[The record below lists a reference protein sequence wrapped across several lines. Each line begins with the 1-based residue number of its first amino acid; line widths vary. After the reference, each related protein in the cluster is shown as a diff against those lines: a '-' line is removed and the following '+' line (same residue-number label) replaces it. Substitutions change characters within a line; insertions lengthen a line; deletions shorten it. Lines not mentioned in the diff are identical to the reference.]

1 MRASLYFVGFAAVAI
16 VGAGMTGVGCSSSSS
31 GTTPGDDASM
41 GTDGSGSSSGAG
53 SSSGGEDTGTG
64 EAAGPCSA
72 IDSGPLVGSV
82 ATVQTGS
89 AVWDCYQAMCTTS
102 LTACA
107 ADCACNNGVIQ
118 ALLCVAADAGTGTT
132 CFGMVTG
139 VQMMPNMD
147 LTTCL
152 VQNAACMNATA
163 GGGEGGTD
171 GSTTTEAGPVDAGGG
186 G

>member
-1 MRASLYFVGFAAVAI
+1 
-16 VGAGMTGVGCSSSSS
+16 
-31 GTTPGDDASM
+31 
-41 GTDGSGSSSGAG
+41 
-53 SSSGGEDTGTG
+53 
-64 EAAGPCSA
+64 
-72 IDSGPLVGSV
+72 
-82 ATVQTGS
+82 
-89 AVWDCYQAMCTTS
+89 MCKTS

-118 ALLCVAADAGTGTT
+118 ALLCVASDAGTGTS
-132 CFGMVTG
+132 CFMNVTA
-139 VQMMPNMD
+139 VTTPPNSD

-152 VQNAACMNATA
+152 VSNAACMNAGM

>member
-1 MRASLYFVGFAAVAI
+1 MRASLYLVGFAAVAF

-31 GTTPGDDASM
+31 GGTPAEDAA
-41 GTDGSGSSSGAG
+41 TDAPSGSSSGTA
-53 SSSGGEDTGTG
+53 SSSGGEDTGAG
-64 EAAGPCSA
+64 EAAAPCA
-72 IDSGPLVGSV
+72 PIDSGPLVGSV

-89 AVWDCYQAMCTTS
+89 AVWNCYQAMCKTS

-118 ALLCVAADAGTGTT
+118 ALLCVAADAGTGTS
-132 CFGMVTG
+132 CFMNVTA
-139 VQMMPNMD
+139 VTTPPNSD

-152 VQNAACMNATA
+152 VSNAACMNAGM

-171 GSTTTEAGPVDAGGG
+171 GSTTTEAGPVDAAGGG
-186 G
+186 